1 LTHKNH
7 ELSRREFLPRR
18 ANRHQDREMPMMSK
32 LVSSRSIA
40 TKLAAMT
47 AVGAICMALV
57 AATIL
62 LIARSQLITE
72 RTEKAHAIV
81 DAVWQVADTFQKEAA
96 AGKMTDEEAKK
107 RFFAVSTAVWYEDHT
122 NYVFIY
128 DYDTGITVSNPG
140 VPHLLGKDMREMKDA
155 FGLPFAA
162 MLIDI
167 AKKGQGSLRYSFLR
181 SSTDQTPL
189 DKVAF
194 ARGFA
199 PWHLMIGTAEYMSDV
214 DASFWSMVKTA
225 SAVIAALMLLSIA
238 IAWGITRS
246 VVKPLSGLRQRMAS
260 LSAGEL
266 DAAVADADRSDEIG
280 EMARTVQV
288 FRDAMIETNRLREEQ
303 AAGEQRQAQQRRI
316 DMNRLADQFEN
327 EVGQIITQV
336 SAAAGQLETSSTTL
350 NKTTDSVGMV
360 SQQAS
365 GASGEASA
373 NVHSVAAASEELAS
387 SVGEI
392 SRQVEASARIAGEA
406 VEQAKKTD
414 ARVSQLSQAASRI
427 GDVVDL
433 IQTIAGQTN
442 LLALNATI
450 EAARAGAAGKGF
462 AVVASEV
469 KTLAEQTAK
478 ATGEISQQIA
488 DIQSATEDSVAA
500 IKEIGATIGRISEIS
515 STIASAVEEQG
526 AATQEI
532 SRNVQRAAEGTSRV
546 AGNISEVQRSASDA
560 GEASSQVL
568 SAAQSLSRDS
578 NRLKQ
583 EVARFMTSVRA
594 A

>member
-1 LTHKNH
+1 
-7 ELSRREFLPRR
+7 
-18 ANRHQDREMPMMSK
+18 MPMMSK
-32 LVSSRSIA
+32 LSSSSSIA

-47 AVGAICMALV
+47 VVGAICMALV

-62 LIARSQLITE
+62 LVARSQLITE

-96 AGKMTDEEAKK
+96 AGKMADEEARK
-107 RFFAVSTAVWYEDHT
+107 RFFAVSSAVWYEDHT

-140 VPHLLGKDMREMKDA
+140 IPHLLGKDMREMKDA

-181 SSTDQTPL
+181 SSTDPTPL

-214 DASFWSMVKTA
+214 DASFWSMAKTA

-266 DAAVADADRSDEIG
+266 DAPVANADRSDEIG

-303 AAGEQRQAQQRRI
+303 SVGEQRQAQQRKI
-316 DMNRLADQFEN
+316 EMNRLADQFEN

-336 SAAAGQLETSSTTL
+336 SAAAGKLETSSTTL
-350 NKTTDSVGMV
+350 NKTTDTVDMV

-365 GASGEASA
+365 SASGEASA

-387 SVGEI
+387 SVSEI

-568 SAAQSLSRDS
+568 SAAQSLSHDS

>member
-1 LTHKNH
+1 
-7 ELSRREFLPRR
+7 
-18 ANRHQDREMPMMSK
+18 MPMMSK
-32 LVSSRSIA
+32 LFSNRSIA

-47 AVGAICMALV
+47 VVGAICMALV
-57 AATIL
+57 ASTIL
-62 LIARSQLITE
+62 LIARNQLITE

-81 DAVWQVADTFQKEAA
+81 DAVWQIADTFQKEAA
-96 AGKMTDEEAKK
+96 SGKMTDEEART
-107 RFFAVSTAVWYEDHT
+107 RFFAAAGAIWYEGHT

-128 DYDTGITVSNPG
+128 DYETGITVSNPG
-140 VPHLLGKDMREMKDA
+140 IPHLLGKDMRPMKDA
-155 FGLPFAA
+155 FGLPFAS
-162 MLIDI
+162 MLIEI
-167 AKKGQGSLRYSFLR
+167 AKQGQGSLRYSFLR
-181 SSTDQTPL
+181 SSTDPTPL

-225 SAVIAALMLLSIA
+225 SAVIAALMMLSIA
-238 IAWGITRS
+238 IAWGVTRS

-266 DAAVADADRSDEIG
+266 DAPVANADRADEIG

-288 FRDAMIETNRLREEQ
+288 FRDAMIETDRLREEQ
-303 AAGEQRQAQQRRI
+303 AAGEQRQAQQRKI

-336 SAAAGQLETSSTTL
+336 SAAAGQLETSTTTL
-350 NKTTDSVGMV
+350 NKTTDTVDMV

-365 GASGEASA
+365 SASGEASA

-387 SVGEI
+387 SVSEI

-568 SAAQSLSRDS
+568 SAAQSLSHDS

-583 EVARFMTSVRA
+583 EVARFMTTVRA